1 MQTRHK
7 TKPGGA
13 RAKEL
18 ELSEQSALLKEQMQ
32 KERDAGAHFQK
43 ELQVFSNCKCVNLFL
58 SRHVGCVLYL

>member
-1 MQTRHK
+1 MIAQSCKLVIMNK

-43 ELQVFSNCKCVNLFL
+43 ELQVF
-58 SRHVGCVLYL
+58 